1 MNFTEE
7 QIKDTIARR
16 DNIEKASFIKRF
28 DDLTPEAKAVEKMK
42 KKLGLG
48 DWAVG
53 GTNVIYAYNPEQYER
68 EREQRLTMGFEDFS
82 QGQVVLEEGAEGA
95 EGGYDNQQM
104 GEDDY

>member
-1 MNFTEE
+1 
-7 QIKDTIARR
+7 
-16 DNIEKASFIKRF
+16 
-28 DDLTPEAKAVEKMK
+28 MK

-68 EREQRLTMGFEDFS
+68 ERGQREAMGFQDFTA
-82 QGQVVLEEGAEGA
+82 GELVLEEGQ
-95 EGGYDNQQM
+95 EGGYDNEQL